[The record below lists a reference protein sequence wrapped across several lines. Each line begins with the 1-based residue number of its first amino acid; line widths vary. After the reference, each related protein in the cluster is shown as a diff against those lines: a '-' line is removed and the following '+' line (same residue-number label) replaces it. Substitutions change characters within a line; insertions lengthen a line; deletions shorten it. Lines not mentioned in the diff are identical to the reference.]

1 MNVLLECSSSELM
14 RDEGKEDVNGSRGG
28 NIKPEP
34 DPTRERTWNRVNPFF
49 GPLFAAALFKF
60 NLK

>member
-1 MNVLLECSSSELM
+1 M
-14 RDEGKEDVNGSRGG
+14 RDEGKEEDVKGSGG
-28 NIKPEP
+28 NIKPDP

>member
-1 MNVLLECSSSELM
+1 MNVLLECSSELM
-14 RDEGKEDVNGSRGG
+14 RDEGKEDDVKGSRG
-28 NIKPEP
+28 NIRR
-34 DPTRERTWNRVNPFF
+34 TRTRRERTWNRVNPFF

>member
-1 MNVLLECSSSELM
+1 MNVLLECSSGLM
-14 RDEGKEDVNGSRGG
+14 RDEGKEEDVKGSGG
-28 NIKPEP
+28 NIKPDP